1 MTQVAPEHLAR
12 EKRRE
17 QDRDHKHEEKD
28 HELKTHDLR
37 DRLKQSLDGD
47 FKSISMLDKSER
59 SHDSGRS

>member
-1 MTQVAPEHLAR
+1 MAKVTPEHLAR

-37 DRLKQSLDGD
+37 DRLEQSLNGD
-47 FKSISMLDKSER
+47 FKSISMLDKSKR